1 MVTVDGDVAFR
12 VHDCV
17 VVFPKHFTV
26 RKYGN
31 DLNYTLHKVIRYY
44 TSNPQTYVY
53 CMMRSSQNVT
63 VRIDSENIVA
73 LNDRI
78 DNPKYIHFP
87 HTTHIPN
94 IVCEMLTTPKSLVV
108 LESSSKDESPTLF

>member
-1 MVTVDGDVAFR
+1 MDGDVVFR
-12 VHDCV
+12 GHDCD

-53 CMMRSSQNVT
+53 CMMRSSQKVT
-63 VRIDSENIVA
+63 MRIDSENIVA
-73 LNDRI
+73 MNDRI
-78 DNPKYIHFP
+78 DNPKYIHFS
-87 HTTHIPN
+87 HSTRVPN

-108 LESSSKDESPTLF
+108 PESSSNDESPTLF

>member
-1 MVTVDGDVAFR
+1 MDGDVAFR
-12 VHDCV
+12 AHGCV

-31 DLNYTLHKVIRYY
+31 DLNYTLHNVIRYY
-44 TSNPQTYVY
+44 TSNPQTYIY
-53 CMMRSSQNVT
+53 CMMRSSQKVT

-73 LNDRI
+73 MNGRT